1 MKQKD
6 NSKILSNKN
15 CLVTG
20 ATGGLGI
27 EICRI
32 LLEKECNIFLTSTN
46 KLKLKNTE
54 IELSKNFKGSKI
66 FSHETDLRKTDQIT
80 KLIDTVKKEMGT
92 VEIIINC
99 AGIFSSKS
107 IDNTTLNEFED
118 IFNVN
123 VKAPFLLAKNFIG
136 EMKKRRWGRIVNI
149 GSSSSYSGFKNSIAY
164 CTSKHGVLGLSR
176 SLFEEVKSD
185 NIRVFSFSPGSIKTN
200 MGKQVKNQNF
210 DTFLDPKEIASFII
224 FTISFD
230 SQLITSENQIRRLNP
245 E

>member
-1 MKQKD
+1 M
-6 NSKILSNKN
+6 
-15 CLVTG
+15 
-20 ATGGLGI
+20 
-27 EICRI
+27 E
-32 LLEKECNIFLTSTN
+32 
-46 KLKLKNTE
+46 
-54 IELSKNFKGSKI
+54 
-66 FSHETDLRKTDQIT
+66 
-80 KLIDTVKKEMGT
+80 T

-149 GSSSSYSGFKNSIAY
+149 GSSSSYSGFKNSTAY

>member
-46 KLKLKNTE
+46 KLKLKNIE
-54 IELSKNFKGSKI
+54 IELSKNIKDSKI
-66 FSHETDLRKTDQIT
+66 FSHETDLRKTDQIK
-80 KLIDTVKKEMGT
+80 KLIETVKKEMET

-149 GSSSSYSGFKNSIAY
+149 GSSSSYSGFKNSTAY

>member
-1 MKQKD
+1 MKQKEM
-6 NSKILSNKN
+6 SKILSNKN
-15 CLVTG
+15 CLITG

-27 EICRI
+27 EICKM
-32 LLEKECNIFLTSTN
+32 LLEKECNVFLTSTN
-46 KLKLKNTE
+46 KSKLKNIE
-54 IELSKNFKGSKI
+54 IKLSKKFKNSKI
-66 FSHETDLRKTDQIT
+66 FIQKTDLRKTDQIE
-80 KLIDTVKKEMGT
+80 KLVDKIKKEMGD
-92 VEIIINC
+92 VDVIVNC

-107 IDNTTLNEFED
+107 IDKTTLNEFED

-123 VKAPFLLAKNFIG
+123 VKAPFLLAKNFVP
-136 EMKKRRWGRIVNI
+136 EMRKRRWGRIINI
-149 GSSSSYSGFKNSIAY
+149 GSSSSYSGFKNSTAY
-164 CTSKHGVLGLSR
+164 CTSKHGILGLSR

>member
-1 MKQKD
+1 MKQKEM
-6 NSKILSNKN
+6 SKILSNKN
-15 CLVTG
+15 CLITG
-20 ATGGLGI
+20 STGGLGM
-27 EICRI
+27 EICRM
-32 LLEKECNIFLTSTN
+32 LLEKECNVFLTLTN
-46 KLKLKNTE
+46 KSKLKNIE
-54 IELSKNFKGSKI
+54 IELSKKFKNSKI
-66 FSHETDLRKTDQIT
+66 FIYKTDLRKTDQIE
-80 KLIDTVKKEMGT
+80 KLVDKIKKEMGD
-92 VEIIINC
+92 VDVIVNC

-107 IDNTTLNEFED
+107 IDKTTLNEFED

-123 VKAPFLLAKNFIG
+123 VKAPFLLAKNFIA
-136 EMKKRRWGRIVNI
+136 EMRKRRWGRIVNI
-149 GSSSSYSGFKNSIAY
+149 GSSSSYSGFKNSTAY
-164 CTSKHGVLGLSR
+164 CTSKHGILGLSR

-230 SQLITSENQIRRLNP
+230 SQLITYENQIRRLNP

>member
-46 KLKLKNTE
+46 KLKLKNIE
-54 IELSKNFKGSKI
+54 IELSKNFKDSKI

-149 GSSSSYSGFKNSIAY
+149 GSSSSYSGFKNSTASSSNGVETKSIFFVLQY
-164 CTSKHGVLGLSR
+164 CAKC
-176 SLFEEVKSD
+176 
-185 NIRVFSFSPGSIKTN
+185 
-200 MGKQVKNQNF
+200 
-210 DTFLDPKEIASFII
+210 A
-224 FTISFD
+224 
-230 SQLITSENQIRRLNP
+230 
-245 E
+245 